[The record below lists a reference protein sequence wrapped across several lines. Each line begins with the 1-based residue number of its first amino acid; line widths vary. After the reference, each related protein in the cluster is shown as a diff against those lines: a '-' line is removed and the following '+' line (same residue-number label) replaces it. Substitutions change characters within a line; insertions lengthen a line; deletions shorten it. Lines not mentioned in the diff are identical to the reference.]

1 MCLHYIQIIILYAN
15 ISCIFTYSRMRHV
28 INILSSNSSVKYIQN
43 MFTNISPNRKILSN
57 TLMTHLVPSLRSKTQ
72 HADIIMTLIQMN
84 NSPFITPVQCEWQ
97 TDLSYDWAVQTVIM
111 KLLEQAFDSSGP
123 EGSWKHIDQDLPNPP
138 KFH

>member
-1 MCLHYIQIIILYAN
+1 
-15 ISCIFTYSRMRHV
+15 MRHV

-84 NSPFITPVQCEWQ
+84 NSPFITHVQCE
-97 TDLSYDWAVQTVIM
+97 
-111 KLLEQAFDSSGP
+111 
-123 EGSWKHIDQDLPNPP
+123 
-138 KFH
+138 